1 MHNRSTRLPVTRR
14 EFMKTTGGGIGLLAF
29 SGFAPAF
36 LARSAYAG
44 APAPERDRSILV
56 VIQLA
61 GGNDGL
67 NTVVPYTDDRYYN
80 LRPTLALHKD
90 AGLHPIDA
98 HSALHPACEPISRL
112 WQDGQLSI
120 LRNVGYPNPNR
131 SHFRSMEIWETASD
145 SDQNAHTGWLGR
157 YLDHACEGQPTDS
170 DGPAAIHL
178 GDQIPQSYLAGQPHS
193 LFGMP
198 GRGQVRRSR
207 GRGIELLE
215 AMLADPTL
223 QPNANANYL
232 RHTLMDS
239 LVTERRIQDLIT
251 GYQPMAAYP
260 GHNLA
265 QSLQRV
271 AALIA
276 AGLPTRLYFVS
287 QGGYDTHANQA
298 NRHASL
304 LGQLATA
311 MAAFQEDLR
320 KHRLDE
326 QVLTMTFSEFGRR
339 PNENS
344 GQGTDHGTAAPLFV
358 MGGNIRQTLIGEP
371 PDLDLAQNRDPGFS
385 TDFRQVY
392 ATVLQKWLR
401 TDPKKILGREFPL
414 LDFI

>member
-1 MHNRSTRLPVTRR
+1 MRNHSTPLPITRR
-14 EFMKTTGGGIGLLAF
+14 EFIQASGKGIGLLAF

-44 APAPERDRSILV
+44 APPPERDRSILV

-67 NTVVPYTDDRYYN
+67 NTVIPFTDDRYYQ
-80 LRPTLALHKD
+80 LRPTLALHAD
-90 AGLHPIDA
+90 QGLFPIDD
-98 HSALHPACEPISRL
+98 HHALHPSCEPLARL
-112 WQDGQLSI
+112 WESGQLSI

-157 YLDHACEGQPTDS
+157 YLDHACEGMPADAG
-170 DGPAAIHL
+170 GPAAIHL
-178 GDQIPQSYLAGQPHS
+178 GDQIPQSYLAGKPHN

-198 GRGQVRRSR
+198 GRGRVQRSR
-207 GRGIELLE
+207 GRGTELLQ

-223 QPNANANYL
+223 TPNANANYL
-232 RHTLMDS
+232 RHTLMDA
-239 LVTERRIQDLIT
+239 LVTERRVQDLL
-251 GYQPMAAYP
+251 GAYKPMAQYP
-260 GHNLA
+260 GTALA

-298 NRHASL
+298 GRHADL

-311 MAAFQEDLR
+311 MSSFQEDLR
-320 KHRLDE
+320 AHRLDD
-326 QVLTMTFSEFGRR
+326 QILTMTFSEFGRR

-358 MGGNIRQTLIGEP
+358 MGGSIRERLIGEP
-371 PDLDLAQNRDPGFS
+371 PDLDLAHNRDPGFS
-385 TDFRQVY
+385 TDFRDVY
-392 ATVLQKWLR
+392 STVLQKWLQADA
-401 TDPKKILGREFPL
+401 TAILGRPFNNL
-414 LDFI
+414 SFI